1 MSEKTFPPSVQKL
14 QKARKNGEVA
24 VSRVLTL
31 VVGSLTAGLV
41 IWWEVGGVTVQE
53 IQFRVPES
61 DAATFF
67 FVQGLLK
74 VFRLTTVPLIAVVFG
89 TVVCSLFQ
97 TRGLLFLG
105 ALQPKLQQMGPF
117 GWWRKVVTGFS
128 DSCLGVV
135 RASFLLILLLPVWL
149 HAGSIVQEILRLSAG
164 NGVSWEGSMILFNA
178 LLGGG
183 AVRLGIG
190 LIFLGVCAYGIVRW
204 RFMKKMMMSLHEVK
218 EESRE
223 QEGDPHVKTVRR
235 HEHEALLMSDLAARV
250 RQAKV
255 IVVDRRSA

>member
-1 MSEKTFPPSVQKL
+1 
-14 QKARKNGEVA
+14 
-24 VSRVLTL
+24 
-31 VVGSLTAGLV
+31 
-41 IWWEVGGVTVQE
+41 
-53 IQFRVPES
+53 
-61 DAATFF
+61 
-67 FVQGLLK
+67 
-74 VFRLTTVPLIAVVFG
+74 
-89 TVVCSLFQ
+89 
-97 TRGLLFLG
+97 
-105 ALQPKLQQMGPF
+105 
-117 GWWRKVVTGFS
+117 
-128 DSCLGVV
+128 
-135 RASFLLILLLPVWL
+135 
-149 HAGSIVQEILRLSAG
+149 
-164 NGVSWEGSMILFNA
+164 MILFNA